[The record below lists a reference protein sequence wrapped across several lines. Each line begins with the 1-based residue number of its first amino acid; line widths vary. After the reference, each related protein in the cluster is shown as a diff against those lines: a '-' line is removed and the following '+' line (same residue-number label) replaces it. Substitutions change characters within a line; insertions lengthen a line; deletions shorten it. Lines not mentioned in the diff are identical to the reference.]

1 MSIRDDLNTVLK
13 ESLKS
18 KDQVA
23 MSTIRLIN
31 AAVKDRDIAERSNG
45 NSEGIDDSAI
55 LSLLQ
60 SMVKQRQESAK
71 TYNDNGRPELAE
83 REQAEIVVIERFLP
97 AQMSEEEMGAAIEQ
111 IIADTGAK
119 DIKDMGKVMA
129 ELKSRYAGQLD
140 MAKAG
145 GAVKAKLAA

>member
-13 ESLKS
+13 ESLKA
-18 KDQVA
+18 KDQVS

-45 NSEGIDDSAI
+45 NSEGIEDAAI
-55 LSLLQ
+55 LSLMQ

-71 TYNDNGRPELAE
+71 TYAENDRPELAE

-97 AQMSEEEMGAAIEQ
+97 QQMSEEEMGAAIEK
-111 IIADTGAK
+111 IIADTGAQ
-119 DIKDMGKVMA
+119 DINDMGKVMGQ
-129 ELKSRYAGQLD
+129 LKSQYAGQLD

-145 GAVKAKLAA
+145 GTVKAKLAG